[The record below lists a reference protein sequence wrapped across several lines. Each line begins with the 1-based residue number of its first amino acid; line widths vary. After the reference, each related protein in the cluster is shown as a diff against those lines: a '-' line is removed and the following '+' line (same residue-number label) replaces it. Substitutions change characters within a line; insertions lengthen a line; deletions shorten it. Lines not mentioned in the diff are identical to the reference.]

1 VSNLIDKMSAVIIGD
16 DVHDALQSVIDGKV
30 NWVILSFSPK
40 TNKLTFTSEDE
51 TGKNCIDESVCD
63 DLLEELSEGRIHFV
77 YLRQS
82 VEHAHTV
89 KTKTLL
95 VTWCGQGCSTAVK
108 AQFQAIV
115 TELDNYMSRFHMVLA
130 AKVAAKTEDELRY
143 GLKEQ
148 LWRLSESKQA

>member
-1 VSNLIDKMSAVIIGD
+1 MCANVVIGD

-30 NWVILSFSPK
+30 NWVVLSYSPK
-40 TNKLTFTSEDE
+40 TNRLTFTEEDE
-51 TGKNCIDESVCD
+51 SGKGAIDESVCD
-63 DLLEELSEGRIHFV
+63 ELLDILSEGRIHFV
-77 YLRQS
+77 YMRQS

-89 KTKTLL
+89 ATKTLL
-95 VTWCGQGCSTAVK
+95 LTWCGQGCSTAVK

-115 TELDNYMSRFHMVLA
+115 TALDHYMERFHMVLA
-130 AKVAAKTEDELRY
+130 AKVAAKTEDELRI